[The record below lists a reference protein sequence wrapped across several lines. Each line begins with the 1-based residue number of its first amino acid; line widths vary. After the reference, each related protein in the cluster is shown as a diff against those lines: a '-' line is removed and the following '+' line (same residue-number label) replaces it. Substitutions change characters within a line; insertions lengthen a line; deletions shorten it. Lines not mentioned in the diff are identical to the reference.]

1 MYLERGEKMD
11 RQNVL
16 LVGPYPPPFGG
27 IASYL
32 ADVVPYLQRNGYET
46 HVLSHGEKE
55 EEVEKNGASF
65 SYVNLKSYSKKHPLE
80 MSRLLVRHRAFL
92 NGLTIARM
100 SKIVANALSIREQM
114 RRHNCST
121 ICLFDTDEGMTL
133 PLLQHIVDGGFRSA
147 WMMFGEFYKNPEP
160 YRAIGGY
167 VQQLLDTTDVLMAS
181 SEYCARSTEMIIPST
196 QNVEVCYVGVDV
208 ERFHPEKNGNRV
220 REELGIPNTA
230 PVLMFLGRMHPEMG
244 LDFVI
249 DILPELLGQFPDLY
263 AILGGAKG
271 ELSDAAERMANDEK
285 RVKVRMNIPFDDL
298 PSYYAACDVFL
309 APTREKHACMGVS
322 IKEAM
327 ASGKP
332 IVASN
337 SGGIPEAVENGVNG
351 FTVSFSKGQMPQ
363 AEFIQHCAQLIENHE
378 MRASFGAKGRQLVLQ
393 KFSVD
398 KTNQRFYEII
408 QRLQKLD
415 E

>member
-1 MYLERGEKMD
+1 MVPLLMD
-11 RQNVL
+11 RPGLL

-32 ADVVPYLQRNGYET
+32 TDIAPYLQRKGYKT
-46 HVLSHGEKE
+46 HVLSNGEKE
-55 EEVEKNGASF
+55 DEVEKSGVSI
-65 SYVNLKSYSKKHPLE
+65 SYVNLKSYSKRHPLVIL
-80 MSRLLVRHRAFL
+80 RALVRYRAIL
-92 NGLTIARM
+92 SGLSIARM
-100 SKIVANALSIREQM
+100 SKVIANALSIKEQM
-114 RRHNCST
+114 ERYSCRT
-121 ICLFDTDEGMTL
+121 VFLFDIDEGMTL
-133 PLLQHIVDGGFRSA
+133 PLLQHLVDGEFRSA

-160 YRAIGGY
+160 YRAIKGY
-167 VQQLLDTTDVLMAS
+167 VQQLLDGADVLMAS
-181 SEYCARSTEMIIPST
+181 SDYCARSTTMVTPST
-196 QNVEVCYVGVDV
+196 QDVEVCYVGVDV
-208 ERFHPEKNGNRV
+208 EKFHPERSGSEV
-220 REELGIPNTA
+220 RTELGIPNTA

-249 DILPELLGQFPDLY
+249 DILPELLQLFPDLY

-271 ELSDAAERMANDEK
+271 ELSDAAERMADEEK

-298 PSYYAACDVFL
+298 PNYYAACDVFL

-332 IVASN
+332 IVASA

-378 MRASFGAKGRQLVLQ
+378 MRASLGAKGRQLVLQ

-398 KTNQRFYEII
+398 KTNQRFYEIL
-408 QRLQKLD
+408 QRLQGLG